1 MARSLPPGPA
11 GLPALRGALAPELPV
26 ESGRRAEW
34 AFVKGRARADFL
46 RPRLASHLLLIAVV
60 AFFAAFL
67 VWARLA
73 TLDEVSHGMGQVVP
87 SSRLQ
92 VIQNLE
98 GGILAELKVREGEVV
113 EQGQVLAR
121 IENVRTVSE
130 YRANLSRSRALQAA
144 IARLAAEVDGRE
156 PSFPPELV
164 VEAPALVAAE
174 QRLFRT
180 RRQQYQDQQAILER
194 QLQQRRQE
202 LDELRLKLASYES
215 SYALAREELDVA
227 TPLARQR
234 VIARTEYLR
243 LQRSVNDLEGAL
255 EQTRISIPR
264 AQTAIEE
271 AEQRLGNLRSTFL
284 AEAQGELTAKR
295 AELETVS
302 QALAG
307 GRDQLQRSEVRAPLR
322 GTVKQIRVQTIGG
335 VLAPGAELMDIVP
348 LEDTLLVEARVS
360 PADIAFIRKGLPAS
374 VKITAYDYTI
384 YGSLKGR
391 VEDISADTLATERG
405 ETFYRVRVRTEQNHL
420 GSAEQPLEI
429 IPGMTAQVDI
439 QTGEKTVLDYLL
451 KPILR
456 ARSEALRER

>member
-1 MARSLPPGPA
+1 MARPVPPGPA
-11 GLPALRGALAPELPV
+11 GLPALRGALSPELPV
-26 ESGRRAEW
+26 ASGRHAEW

-60 AFFAAFL
+60 LFFVAFL

-73 TLDEVSHGMGQVVP
+73 TLDEVSHGIGQVVP
-87 SSRLQ
+87 SSRVQ

-130 YRANLSRSRALQAA
+130 YRASLSRSRALEAA

-156 PSFPPELV
+156 PSFPPELM
-164 VEAPALVAAE
+164 VEAPDLVAAE
-174 QRLFRT
+174 RRLFAT

-194 QLQQRRQE
+194 QLRQRRQE

-264 AQTAIEE
+264 AETAIEE

-284 AEAQGELTAKR
+284 AEAQAELTAKR
-295 AELETVS
+295 AELATVA

-307 GRDQLQRSEVRAPLR
+307 GLDQLRRSEVRAPLR

-360 PADIAFIRKGLPAS
+360 PADIAFIRRGLPAN

-405 ETFYRVRVRTEQNHL
+405 ETFYRVRVRTDANHL
-420 GSAEQPLEI
+420 GSADQPLEI